1 MSTRTRQVAM
11 RIAGIAV
18 VAAVVGAA
26 PVAAPGAPAVHAA
39 YFYQYMPLDHVDS
52 LAAAGFDRAVIRCIT
67 DSLGA
72 AGATR
77 VAAFVQRG
85 ALRHVDIA
93 PEWAL
98 QAPTRLAA
106 LPTTRRYTWS
116 QRGVDQREATV
127 GCPVDSIFWRSVLL
141 DRANEFLA
149 ASPGVHRLVLD
160 LEIYG
165 GGRHHYDA
173 GPCRCSGCLHEYLHG
188 ADPGAASAAD
198 LRGLAG
204 WEESRLTALLTSLL
218 AEFAHAHPGVALEA
232 FDLDFD
238 SFVHRAFCRALAND
252 SIPTADYTERTYDM
266 GGGPLPFVRTRL
278 AALGLPNAPIYGGIW
293 LKRWTPQALPAAAH
307 GVLAGADGWFVFTT
321 YSLWLDP
328 AKLAGPYTLQGT
340 PAAYWAA
347 LKLANA
353 PLGAAR

>member
-1 MSTRTRQVAM
+1 MNAGVRRVGV
-11 RIAGIAV
+11 RIAGIAG
-18 VAAVVGAA
+18 VAALVAAA
-26 PVAAPGAPAVHAA
+26 PVAAPGAPVHAA

-67 DSLGA
+67 DSLGS

-116 QRGVDQREATV
+116 QRGADVREATV
-127 GCPVDSIFWRSVLL
+127 GCPLDSLFWRSVLL
-141 DRANEFLA
+141 DRADEFLA

-173 GPCRCSGCLHEYLHG
+173 GPCRCASCLRDYLHG
-188 ADPGAASAAD
+188 ADPGPITASD

-204 WEESRLTALLTSLL
+204 WEEARLGALLTHLL
-218 AEFAHAHPGVALEA
+218 AEFAQRHPGVELGA

-238 SFVHRAFCRALAND
+238 SFVHRAFCRALAKD

-278 AALGLPNAPIYGGIW
+278 AALGLGNTPVYGGIW
-293 LKRWTPQALPAAAH
+293 LKRWSPQALPSAAH
-307 GVLAGADGWFVFTT
+307 SVLSGADGWFVFTT

-328 AKLAGPYTLQGT
+328 TKLAGPYTLQGT

-347 LKLANA
+347 LKQANA